1 MKYEKLFT
9 PIQINGV
16 ELKNRIVM
24 SPMHDGLGLTG
35 GDVNEQVIE
44 YFAARAKGGVGLII
58 NGFTVVCPDELCGTA
73 GAGQSHLTTLDN
85 RNAFQLLAE
94 RRASGGLFQPQP
106 VKCVYVHR
114 NYLPNSLFL

>member
-1 MKYEKLFT
+1 MKYEKLFI

-16 ELKNRIVM
+16 ELKNRIVR

-85 RNAFQLLAE
+85 RNAFSAV
-94 RRASGGLFQPQP
+94 R
-106 VKCVYVHR
+106 
-114 NYLPNSLFL
+114 